1 MAKGTVMITARVFR
15 MRPASG
21 SGEPNP
27 AFVRDFKECPQITN
41 YVMIKDSAHMVQK
54 IIWLS
59 EKETKET
66 AIDVH
71 IEVSWT

>member
-1 MAKGTVMITARVFR
+1 MAKGTVMIHAKIFR

-27 AFVRDFKECPQITN
+27 SFVRDFKECPQIASRI
-41 YVMIKDSAHMVQK
+41 MIRDGSHMVQNV
-54 IIWLS
+54 IWLT
-59 EKETKET
+59 EKETNET
-66 AIDVH
+66 DIDVH

>member
-1 MAKGTVMITARVFR
+1 MITARVMR
-15 MRPASG
+15 IRPASG

-27 AFVRDFKECPQITN
+27 HFVRDFKECPRIGDDI
-41 YVMIKDSAHMVQK
+41 MIREASHEVDRVL
-54 IIWLS
+54 WLS

-66 AIDVH
+66 DIDVE